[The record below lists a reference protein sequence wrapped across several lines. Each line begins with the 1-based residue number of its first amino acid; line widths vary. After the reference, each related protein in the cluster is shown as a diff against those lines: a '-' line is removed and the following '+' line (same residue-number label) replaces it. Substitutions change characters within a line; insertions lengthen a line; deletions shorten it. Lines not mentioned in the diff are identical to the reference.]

1 MAAMSANNHAR
12 RRFIDAVIEL
22 SDAATRLN
30 VLRYLHA
37 SAALERRDAPGPRPG
52 RPRDNA

>member
-1 MAAMSANNHAR
+1 MTANDYAH

-30 VLRYLHA
+30 VLRYLRA
-37 SAALERRDAPGPRPG
+37 SAALERHDAPDPPTGPQQ
-52 RPRDNA
+52 DNA